1 MAVRRYE
8 NGWIKYSVKNQLIS
22 LYRLDSLIDA
32 QAKWLVFLKTG
43 KQKKLKISVSFIFK
57 AISVI
62 SAG

>member
-22 LYRLDSLIDA
+22 LYRLDSLIDT

-43 KQKKLKISVSFIFK
+43 KQKKK
-57 AISVI
+57 
-62 SAG
+62 